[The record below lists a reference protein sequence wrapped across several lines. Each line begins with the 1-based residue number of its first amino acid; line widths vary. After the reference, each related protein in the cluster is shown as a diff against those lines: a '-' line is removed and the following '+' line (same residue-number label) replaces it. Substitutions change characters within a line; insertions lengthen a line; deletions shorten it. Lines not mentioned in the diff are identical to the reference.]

1 MSLTISSDFYSC
13 FISQLLYN
21 AGVDYNQSELY
32 PIGSITALIPEA
44 ADAAI
49 SGATVQDGE
58 SGDTDFPHGNIKTL
72 ATVGEVSVCD
82 GSIGEMIV
90 GVPDGLGAYLKDNE
104 TVRMIV
110 QSESYGP
117 LALESYP
124 FPVNNGKAT
133 FTGSH
138 VQVCLILMLLDYCCG
153 GCSLTEYDVHS
164 IQSVS

>member
-1 MSLTISSDFYSC
+1 M
-13 FISQLLYN
+13 
-21 AGVDYNQSELY
+21 DYKQSELH

-49 SGATVQDGE
+49 SGATVADGE
-58 SGDTDFPHGNIKTL
+58 SGDTDFPYGNLKPL

-82 GSIGEMIV
+82 DSMGEMIV
-90 GVPDGLGAYLKDNE
+90 GVPDGLGAYLKDDT

-117 LALESYP
+117 LRYESYP

-138 VQVCLILMLLDYCCG
+138 VQVRTDFSLMHNFFLESLL
-153 GCSLTEYDVHS
+153 TWYDS
-164 IQSVS
+164 NQSMFTLVR